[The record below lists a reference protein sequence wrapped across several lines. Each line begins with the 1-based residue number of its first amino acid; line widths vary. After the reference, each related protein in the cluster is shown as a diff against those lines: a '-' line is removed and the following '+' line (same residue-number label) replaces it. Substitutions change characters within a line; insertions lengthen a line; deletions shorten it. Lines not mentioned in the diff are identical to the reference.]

1 MTKTKRS
8 ILFATSRMHSELV
21 YNMTKLEG
29 NPYTYPEVKT
39 LLDGITV
46 GGRKLSD
53 QEQVLRVSRAWEE
66 LRRQVAENQFTVTKA
81 NFIHFNKIVAEG
93 EALEVG
99 AFRNGQVYIAG
110 VSYVPPQAVEL
121 EQIFANMLNEF
132 QQSNEELYTRA
143 FRLFL
148 HCARYQFFFDGN
160 KRTAQLMMNGFL
172 MSNELPPVSIPAR
185 SKRSY
190 DSRMTKFYETGN
202 MQPMLEFLHK
212 LTENNRYS
220 IE

>member
-1 MTKTKRS
+1 MTNTKKA
-8 ILFATSRMHSELV
+8 ILFTTTRMHAELV

-29 NPYTYPEVKT
+29 NPYTYPEIKT

-66 LRRQVAENQFTVTKA
+66 LRRQVAENSFTVSKA
-81 NFIHFNKIVAEG
+81 NFIHLNKIVAEG

-99 AFRNGQVYIAG
+99 HFRNGQVYIAG
-110 VSYVPPQAVEL
+110 VQYVPPKADEL
-121 EQIFANMLNEF
+121 EAIFTTMLAEF
-132 QQSNEELYTRA
+132 KQSTEELYIRA
-143 FRLFL
+143 FKLFL
-148 HCARYQFFFDGN
+148 HCARYQFFYDGN
-160 KRTAQLMMNGFL
+160 KRTAQLIMNGFL

-202 MQPMLEFLHK
+202 MKPMLAFLTK
-212 LTENNRYS
+212 LAENSRYS
-220 IE
+220 V